1 MNKYQKNMKRISII
15 IDPCCN
21 ILYASYYIYGL
32 FEIYKSS
39 DIHFSS
45 KPFKGLTHD
54 KHTFCLPFVIEDKRG
69 GTRYCLDMSDS
80 NECVYTSFYNWCDVY
95 GKVNYNTAIHS
106 GLSKIKPI
114 APNFSI
120 KLWNKPSCLFHATIN
135 YLRAKG
141 RVSFSYRD
149 FWRVYASTLKRKRI
163 DEIVY
168 DHRHTD
174 ERYIF
179 MVGRWWSGQNECN
192 AARAKFIEVCKSID
206 SVSFEGGLV
215 PEIGCVENVSFPSLK
230 KYSYEEYLVNTAKS
244 LIVFNTPAYYRCHG
258 WKLPEFLCLGK
269 AIISMPFANEL
280 PEPLTHGK
288 NIWFV
293 KDENEIKDAIIML
306 LENVSLRNK
315 LEHGAREYWE
325 QYCSPVNALKRFIG
339 NYNNV

>member
-1 MNKYQKNMKRISII
+1 MKRISII

-32 FEIYKSS
+32 FKIYKSS

-54 KHTFCLPFVIEDKRG
+54 KHTFCLPFVIENKG
-69 GTRYCLDMSDS
+69 GVTRYCLDMSDS

-114 APNFSI
+114 APNFAV
-120 KLWNKPSCLFHATIN
+120 KLWNKPNCWVHATIN
-135 YLRAKG
+135 YLKSKKRTPL
-141 RVSFSYRD
+141 SYKD
-149 FWRVYASTLKRKRI
+149 FWRMYAGTLKRKRI
-163 DEIVY
+163 NEFRPQESKMYSNNQYVY
-168 DHRHTD
+168 
-174 ERYIF
+174 
-179 MVGRWWSGQNECN
+179 MVGRWWTGQDECN
-192 AARAKFIEVCKSID
+192 KWRAKFIEGCKT
-206 SVSFEGGLV
+206 VKGVFFEGGLL
-215 PEIGCVENVSFPSLK
+215 PEIGCVDKVKYLSEK
-230 KYSYEEYLVNTAKS
+230 KYSYGEYLCKTSES
-244 LIVFNTPAYYRCHG
+244 LIAFNTPAYYRCHG
-258 WKLPEFLCLGK
+258 WKLPEFLWLGK
-269 AIISMPFANEL
+269 AIISMPFINEL

-325 QYCSPVNALKRFIG
+325 QYCSPESALKRFID